1 MSVGI
6 YLAEIYFVDTFLSI
20 EHKDP
25 CKSCY
30 PYKLIIKVNDLLFDI
45 EIWHNL
51 RFQIVIIDLPSAAT
65 SCCIRKTTAVIIANL
80 KENIVMLLLKLSTP
94 FNYL

>member
-80 KENIVMLLLKLSTP
+80 KEKVIMLFLKHSTP
-94 FNYL
+94 FN